1 MEFVLLL
8 LALTQSRTSS
18 ATGLRVPATITRWLI
33 NEGRVCQAYGG
44 CPVPHST
51 FETMVLQRSVVKT
64 ARSTQSSLNKVDD
77 ASKQQGWGQFLNGSR
92 Q

>member
-44 CPVPHST
+44 CLVPHST